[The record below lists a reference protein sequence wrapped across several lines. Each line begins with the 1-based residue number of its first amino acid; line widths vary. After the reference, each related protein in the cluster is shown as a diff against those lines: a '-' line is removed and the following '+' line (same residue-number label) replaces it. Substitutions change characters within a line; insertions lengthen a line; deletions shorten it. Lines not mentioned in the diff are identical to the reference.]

1 MNLLTT
7 PVLTTAD
14 PAGHKSR
21 RTLPG
26 TLAAL
31 VRGEVSDFPRVRPH
45 QRHPVHALLVQ
56 LAALALLSAGR
67 DTPPEDEDVWRDL
80 LKGLTPDEPDEAAWC
95 LVSPPTRPAFLQPP
109 VPGGDLSKFRTIDTP
124 DDLDVLISAK
134 YHDVKSRVL
143 PAGDAELWLYA
154 LVSLQTQ
161 EGFLGAGNYGISRMN
176 GGFASRPALGL
187 VEDGGASAAFG
198 RDLARALLLHD
209 ALARAH
215 DMRSRGGLALIWL
228 VPWDGATSLGLDAL
242 DIYYVEVCRRVRLV
256 EMRGGLVARAT
267 SSKGPRIAA
276 KEKKGDTGDLWAPL
290 VIEKDGRKSFTAD
303 ARGWSYQQLV
313 RLLFPVASRKGET
326 IQRAPLQEV
335 ADSDSPDNLTMLAR
349 VLVRGQGK
357 TEGFHERRI
366 PVSRFVKGWQLT
378 GSGTAT
384 DPLAE
389 IAHARVQD
397 AGTFARKVLFP
408 AVMQVFSGAPRT
420 EGRGERARDD
430 DTTKSRAGDVTSR
443 FDTRLDAVFFDDLA
457 EEAAVLDDP
466 AAAAKVRALWI
477 RERLLRIGQAVLSEA
492 IAGAPDAA
500 ARHWRVRVQAHEM
513 FKACFYRQFADRLKA
528 ANEPLPD
535 FAPEDEP
542 AFAEED
548 DV

>member
-31 VRGEVSDFPRVRPH
+31 VRGAVSDFPRVRPH

-67 DTPPEDEDVWRDL
+67 DTPPEEEADWRDL

-95 LVSPPTRPAFLQPP
+95 LVSPPERPAFLQPP
-109 VPGGDLSKFRTIDTP
+109 VPGGDLAKFKTIDTP

-187 VEDGGASAAFG
+187 SEDGGASAAFG
-198 RDLARALLLHD
+198 RDLDRALLLHD
-209 ALARAH
+209 ALAKAH
-215 DMRSRGGLALIWL
+215 DLRSRGGLALIWL
-228 VPWDGATSLGLDAL
+228 VPWDGVTSLSLDTL
-242 DIYYVEVCRRVRLV
+242 DVYYIEVCRRVRLV
-256 EMRGGLVARAT
+256 EVRGGLVARAT
-267 SSKGPRIAA
+267 VSKGPRIAA

-326 IQRAPLQEV
+326 IERAPLQAI
-335 ADSDSPDNLTMLAR
+335 ADTDSPDNLTMLAR

-357 TEGFHERRI
+357 TEGFYERRI
-366 PVSRFVKGWQLT
+366 PVSRFIKGWQLV
-378 GSGTAT
+378 GSGMAT
-384 DPLAE
+384 DPLAAM
-389 IAHARVQD
+389 AHARVQD
-397 AGTFARKVLFP
+397 AGTFARQVLFP
-408 AVMQVFSGAPRT
+408 AMMQVFSGAPRT
-420 EGRGERARDD
+420 AAGERARDD
-430 DTTKSRAGDVTSR
+430 DTTKSRAGAATNR

-457 EEAAVLDDP
+457 EEAAVLDD
-466 AAAAKVRALWI
+466 AVAAAKVRARWI
-477 RERLLRIGQAVLSEA
+477 RERLLPIGQAVLSEA

-500 ARHWRVRVQAHEM
+500 ARHWRVRVQAREL
-513 FKACFYRQFADRLKA
+513 FNACFHRQFGDRLKA
-528 ANEPLPD
+528 ADEPLPD
-535 FAPEDEP
+535 FAPDDAP
-542 AFAEED
+542 ALAEED

>member
-31 VRGEVSDFPRVRPH
+31 VRGDVSDFPRVRPH

-56 LAALALLSAGR
+56 LAALALLAARR
-67 DTPPEDEDVWRDL
+67 DTPPEEEADWRDL
-80 LKGLTPDEPDEAAWC
+80 LKGLTPDEPDDAAWC
-95 LVSPPTRPAFLQPP
+95 LVSPPARPAFLQPP
-109 VPGGDLSKFRTIDTP
+109 VPGGDLAKFKTIDTP

-187 VEDGGASAAFG
+187 SEDGGASAAFG
-198 RDLARALLLHD
+198 RDLDRALVLHD
-209 ALARAH
+209 ALAKAH

-228 VPWDGATSLGLDAL
+228 VPWDGVTSLSLDTL
-242 DIYYVEVCRRVRLV
+242 DVYYIEVCRRVRLV
-256 EMRGGLVARAT
+256 EVRGGLVARAT
-267 SSKGPRIAA
+267 VSKGPRIAA
-276 KEKKGDTGDLWAPL
+276 KDKKGDTGDLWAPL

-326 IQRAPLQEV
+326 IERAPLQAI
-335 ADSDSPDNLTMLAR
+335 ADTDSPDNLTMLAR

-357 TEGFHERRI
+357 TEGSTSAAFPSRASSGAGSSWAPAWQRI
-366 PVSRFVKGWQLT
+366 PLPQWPTPGCRM
-378 GSGTAT
+378 
-384 DPLAE
+384 P
-389 IAHARVQD
+389 AR
-397 AGTFARKVLFP
+397 
-408 AVMQVFSGAPRT
+408 S
-420 EGRGERARDD
+420 
-430 DTTKSRAGDVTSR
+430 
-443 FDTRLDAVFFDDLA
+443 
-457 EEAAVLDDP
+457 
-466 AAAAKVRALWI
+466 
-477 RERLLRIGQAVLSEA
+477 
-492 IAGAPDAA
+492 
-500 ARHWRVRVQAHEM
+500 RVRC
-513 FKACFYRQFADRLKA
+513 CFRR
-528 ANEPLPD
+528 
-535 FAPEDEP
+535 
-542 AFAEED
+542 
-548 DV
+548 